1 MAKTPTTEAKVAPD
15 WERIEADFRAGIKS
29 LREIAEPFEI
39 TEGAIRKRAKRDG
52 WTKDLSAKIKARAD
66 DLVRKETVRTTSTQL
81 TPETEKSEVEINA
94 RVAATV
100 RLEHRTDIKRTREL
114 FQGLMGEIEGMT
126 AYPELAEELFE
137 LLNDPTEGADPD
149 KPMSKGEEERH
160 RRMRDTFNRIMSS
173 AGRIDSAKKLTE
185 MLEKVIRLER
195 QAFSIEDE
203 AGQPPVDP
211 SNESPNQLARRVAFI
226 LAQGMKNKGA

>member
-1 MAKTPTTEAKVAPD
+1 MASDKTID
-15 WERIEADFRAGIKS
+15 WEAVELQYRAGVRS
-29 LREIAEPFEI
+29 LKEIGKEFGVSDAGI
-39 TEGAIRKRAKRDG
+39 IKRAKRDG
-52 WTKDLSAKIKARAD
+52 WSRDLTAKIKAKAD
-66 DLVRKETVRTTSTQL
+66 AKVSAAAVSAEVSANRKVAETQVVEANAEAIFRVRM
-81 TPETEKSEVEINA
+81 
-94 RVAATV
+94 
-100 RLEHRTDIKRTREL
+100 EHRTDIKRTREL

-149 KPMSKGEEERH
+149 KPMSRAEEERH

-185 MLEKVIRLER
+185 MLEKVIKLER

-203 AGQPPVDP
+203 GGLPPPDP
-211 SNESPNQLARRVAFI
+211 NNESPNQLARRVAFI
-226 LAQGMKNKGA
+226 LAQGMKQKGA

>member
-1 MAKTPTTEAKVAPD
+1 MASDKTID
-15 WERIEADFRAGIKS
+15 WEAVELQYRAGVRS
-29 LREIAEPFEI
+29 LKEIGKEFGVSDAGI
-39 TEGAIRKRAKRDG
+39 IKRAKRDG
-52 WTKDLSAKIKARAD
+52 WSRDLTAKIKAKAD
-66 DLVRKETVRTTSTQL
+66 AKVSAAAVSAEVSANRKVAEIQVVEANAEAIFRVRM
-81 TPETEKSEVEINA
+81 
-94 RVAATV
+94 
-100 RLEHRTDIKRTREL
+100 EHRTDIKRTREL

-173 AGRIDSAKKLTE
+173 PGRIDSAKKLTE

-211 SNESPNQLARRVAFI
+211 NNESPNQLARRVAFI
-226 LAQGMKNKGA
+226 LAQGMKQKGA